1 MDRESAFLSY
11 LQGALDTFGI
21 EADEGERAVMTGI
34 WSVYEPSLDML
45 RDADLEGIEPERA
58 ADLSKPPGL

>member
-1 MDRESAFLSY
+1 MDRDVAFQGY
-11 LQGALDTFGI
+11 LEGALDTFGI

-34 WSVYEPSLDML
+34 WSLYEPSMDML

-58 ADLSKPPGL
+58 ADLSKPPER